1 MRFFFRFLKLVC
13 RLAFKPCLKTFFG
26 NARPVGH
33 ALNDETISVFFAIK
47 NPINI
52 LAWDTEFLSS
62 SSIWC
67 HPVISSDI
75 WFPLCKG
82 KIHAST
88 NNNLKYPRF
97 FDAFFLYSVFSVW
110 TAQME
115 IGGMFRRDAGQ
126 NAPLL
131 RHKTKG
137 KSRIMNQNQA
147 KEYYKKLFVN
157 YPDVLSVEEATTLLG
172 FKSQTAIIRRIHQHR
187 IRCLKVGRSFMIP
200 KEYLIDYLLDS

>member
-1 MRFFFRFLKLVC
+1 MFSFACQKRTRKAPATFEAREARIKGCSPLITPKLLGSIQKIQAAPLKDFLC
-13 RLAFKPCLKTFFG
+13 SADF
-26 NARPVGH
+26 
-33 ALNDETISVFFAIK
+33 
-47 NPINI
+47 
-52 LAWDTEFLSS
+52 EFLSA

-200 KEYLIDYLLDS
+200 KEYLTDYLLDS

>member
-1 MRFFFRFLKLVC
+1 MIQNSSCGILGANVFLCKDRVKVKARFFHGKC
-13 RLAFKPCLKTFFG
+13 RPQRGAVPQ
-26 NARPVGH
+26 
-33 ALNDETISVFFAIK
+33 NDGDPHPEIDS
-47 NPINI
+47 
-52 LAWDTEFLSS
+52 EFLSS

-67 HPVISSDI
+67 HPVIFSDI

-97 FDAFFLYSVFSVW
+97 FDAFSPYSVFSVW
-110 TAQME
+110 TAQKE

>member
-1 MRFFFRFLKLVC
+1 MKC
-13 RLAFKPCLKTFFG
+13 RWWDSKPHGFPSDF
-26 NARPVGH
+26 
-33 ALNDETISVFFAIK
+33 
-47 NPINI
+47 
-52 LAWDTEFLSS
+52 EFSS
-62 SSIWC
+62 PSLIWC
-67 HPVISSDI
+67 HPVISSDV

-88 NNNLKYPRF
+88 NNNLKCPRF
-97 FDAFFLYSVFSVW
+97 FDTFSIYSVFSIW

-131 RHKTKG
+131 RHKAKG
-137 KSRIMNQNQA
+137 KSRMMNQNQA
-147 KEYYKKLFVN
+147 KEHYEKLFVN
-157 YPDVLSVEEATTLLG
+157 YPDVLSAEEATTLLG

-187 IRCLKVGRSFMIP
+187 IRCLKVGRFFMIP

>member
-1 MRFFFRFLKLVC
+1 MDHSGLSSADGGGRTHTVLL
-13 RLAFKPCLKTFFG
+13 
-26 NARPVGH
+26 
-33 ALNDETISVFFAIK
+33 
-47 NPINI
+47 PI
-52 LAWDTEFLSS
+52 DFEFLSS

-88 NNNLKYPRF
+88 NNKLKYPRF

-147 KEYYKKLFVN
+147 KEYYEKLFVN

>member
-1 MRFFFRFLKLVC
+1 MDKGKIKKKSRLRIPLGRLFLC
-13 RLAFKPCLKTFFG
+13 RWWGVEPT
-26 NARPVGH
+26 RI
-33 ALNDETISVFFAIK
+33 ISTRDF
-47 NPINI
+47 
-52 LAWDTEFLSS
+52 EFSGGF
-62 SSIWC
+62 SIWC
-67 HPVISSDI
+67 HLVIFKVI
-75 WFPLCKG
+75 WCPTLKRKNNSTSNNFLINLRFFVAFPLG
-82 KIHAST
+82 S
-88 NNNLKYPRF
+88 
-97 FDAFFLYSVFSVW
+97 DFSIW
-110 TAQME
+110 NAKKE